1 MVEPTRSSASEAKPE
16 IEHFINALN
25 DSSQRSRTMLI
36 GIIFTSILSSIALV
50 NSMGSGWYQ
59 SRVTVRKMAM
69 EQFLF
74 PDDLETNQAKFGH
87 KDVCCR
93 CPLPDSGA
101 AGEHPLHTYS
111 SVEGFAYDLEECF
124 KDTAKITRDN
134 INSIVK
140 TTFQSGSIKF
150 QFPYWI
156 RIKPMMLDLTRL
168 PGKEERKEL
177 YSNLVKAAIFVK
189 IANVQSREALEYSY
203 NNLLQSQYENLML
216 VRVPIL
222 GIAFDINNLSLISS
236 VVFLSLMVLLY
247 LSMVRESRN
256 LKTLFTH
263 GSRDDNIDD
272 RRLYELLSMY
282 QVLTVPLK
290 LYSPD
295 KMKDKW
301 TRMLIYGIFW
311 LPFMVLLAIFKYDWD
326 TYDIGASLNP
336 GLTLKSTLATLFMLF
351 LISCAAYKISD
362 RQKRIDRQWDNQYYR
377 LNLEKLFNL
386 KDDDMDTGIWTNP
399 EQVRIN
405 WANTVEAAR
414 RLKLKAGNI
423 GEFASVNLLERFI
436 DRCYDDKPD
445 KLESSNNGQVEQYWA
460 YFKTWFD
467 ANKQKSTRRE
477 FRESLVDLM
486 NGPFEK
492 PAK

>member
-1 MVEPTRSSASEAKPE
+1 MAEPILNAQGDKPE

-36 GIIFTSILSSIALV
+36 GIIFTSILSSIALA
-50 NSMGSGWYQ
+50 NSMKTDWSWYQ
-59 SRVTVRKMAM
+59 SRVAVRKTAI
-69 EQFLF
+69 ERFVF
-74 PDDLETNQAKFGH
+74 PDEIQTDHAESLRRDT
-87 KDVCCR
+87 CR
-93 CPLPDSGA
+93 CPLSYGGA
-101 AGEHPLHTYS
+101 AGGHALHNYAS
-111 SVEGFAYDLEECF
+111 IEEFAYDLEECF
-124 KDTAKITRDN
+124 KDAEKVPRDT
-134 INSIVK
+134 IDSILH
-140 TTFQSGSIKF
+140 TTLHSGSLKS

-156 RIKPMMLDLTRL
+156 RIKPLALDPDRL

-177 YSNLVKAAIFVK
+177 YASLVKAAIFVK
-189 IANVQSREALEYSY
+189 VTNAQSRTALVSSY
-203 NNLLQSQYENLML
+203 DNLIESQYENLSL
-216 VRVPIL
+216 VRIPIL

-236 VVFLSLMVLLY
+236 VVFLSLMILLY

-263 GSRDDNIDD
+263 GGRDDKIDD

-295 KMKDKW
+295 KTKDKM
-301 TRMLIYGIFW
+301 TRKLIYGIFW
-311 LPFMVLLAIFKYDWD
+311 LPFIVLGTIFSYDWH
-326 TYDIGASLNP
+326 TSEVGASLNP
-336 GLTLKSTLATLFMLF
+336 LLTSVTTNVTIFML
-351 LISCAAYKISD
+351 LCVLYVAYKISD

-386 KDDDMDTGIWTNP
+386 QPDDVDTGVWTTP
-399 EQVRIN
+399 EQVKIN
-405 WANTVEAAR
+405 WANTAEAAM
-414 RLKLKAGNI
+414 RLTKPGKI
-423 GEFASVNLLERFI
+423 GETASVKLLERFI

-445 KLESSNNGQVEQYWA
+445 RLESSNNEQVEQYWA

-492 PAK
+492 PVK